1 MIAQVARLSLDH
13 ERLHAERTAQL
24 RELRA
29 SRVRIVAAPTANVEA
44 WNVTCTTAPNSGSSR
59 SHSAFS
65 SQSSPLPPL
74 EFPAQQSARRRRN
87 RSGYSSGRAA
97 RHRTR
102 ALPART
108 GRRGPGVRPRDIC
121 RGPIPHQSSWIVT
134 CRIDCLRLSRRQPT
148 SQPLTSWRRRPTNPQ
163 QGERSALGRRATGC
177 TSNSPGA
184 GVRNDLTMA
193 EDRVGALGGTVQR
206 IGAGLIRIVL
216 PCES

>member
-13 ERLHAERTAQL
+13 EHL
-24 RELRA
+24 RRRSLRA
-29 SRVRIVAAPTANVEA
+29 AVARASCGCDRERRA

-65 SQSSPLPPL
+65 SQSSPRRPW

-87 RSGYSSGRAA
+87 ESGYSSGRAA
-97 RHRTR
+97 HHRTR

-121 RGPIPHQSSWIVT
+121 RGRSHQSSWIVT
-134 CRIDCLRLSRRQPT
+134 CRIDCLRLSRRRPT